1 MTKPNVIEMHDITK
15 KFGEF
20 VANDHINLNVRPG
33 EIHALLGENGAGKST
48 LMNMLAGLLQLQSGT
63 IKVNGQVVS
72 IDSPSKA
79 TNWVLGWST
88 STLCWLKLLQLLRIS
103 FWVVR

>member
-20 VANDHINLNVRPG
+20 VANDHINLDVRQG

-48 LMNMLAGLLQLQSGT
+48 LMNMLSGLLQPTSGT
-63 IKVNGQVVS
+63 IKVKEQEVT
-72 IDSPSKA
+72 IDSPSKQR
-79 TNWVLGWST
+79 NWGLGWFT
-88 STLCWLKLLQLLRIS
+88 NTLCWLKLLQLLKIS
-103 FWVVR
+103 SWVVR